1 MNEPVTTA
9 NPEQSIARG
18 ILGISRA
25 PFLLLPITLVAAG
38 AAASAYD
45 DGFSWLATI
54 LALVGLVALH
64 IAVNTLNEWSDF
76 LRGIDQRTQ
85 RTPFSGGSGTIPAG
99 AVSPGFALG
108 WGLFTSALG
117 AAIGVYFI
125 LQIGTSMVPIFVVGA
140 LLVLLYTDLLARLAV
155 GEIAAGLGLGALP
168 VVGTALV
175 QQGSV
180 STAALAASVPAFLMT
195 FNLLLLNE
203 FPDIEA
209 DRFGGRRNLV
219 LLLGRRA
226 AALIYA
232 FAALGVPA
240 WIIGSVV
247 AGALP
252 TLALLGV
259 LPSLLLRQP
268 LAWAFRRYDEAVPVP
283 ALASNVMWNLGTN
296 TALAGALLL
305 TILLHQS

>member
-1 MNEPVTTA
+1 VNEPVTTD
-9 NPEQSIARG
+9 NPGHSIARG

-45 DGFSWLATI
+45 DGFSWLATV

-64 IAVNTLNEWSDF
+64 IAVNTLNEWSDY
-76 LRGIDQRTQ
+76 LHGIDQRTQ
-85 RTPFSGGSGTIPAG
+85 RTPFSGGSGTLPAG

-108 WGLFTSALG
+108 WGLLASALG

-125 LQIGTSMVPIFVVGA
+125 LQVGASMVPIFIVGA
-140 LLVLLYTDLLARLAV
+140 LLVLLYTDLFARMAV

-175 QQGSV
+175 QQGSIG
-180 STAALAASVPAFLMT
+180 TAAVAASVPAFLMT

-219 LLLGRRA
+219 LVFGRRGG
-226 AALIYA
+226 ALVYA

-240 WIIGSVV
+240 WIAGSVMV
-247 AGALP
+247 GALP
-252 TLALLGV
+252 ALALLAL
-259 LPSLLLRQP
+259 LPSLLLRRP
-268 LAWAFRRYDEAVPVP
+268 LAWAFRRYHEPVPVP
-283 ALASNVMWNLGTN
+283 ALGDNVVWNLATN
-296 TALAGALLL
+296 ALLAAAL
-305 TILLHQS
+305 LIAILLHH